1 MAIENLKKITG
12 ITMKKPGWM
21 VVGTQDERG
30 SFNDNIFDKGLQDK
44 FNAIGPLNMA
54 VFVREQVPR
63 KKDGV
68 LVWTTIDVKPAGPAP
83 APAHQP
89 RTASPAKPVPG
100 QAEVLSPNVHFNN
113 MAIIVE
119 VAIRAA
125 CDVAV
130 ALVDKEKL
138 TQADASTF
146 INDMLGMMTYRA
158 RKHLGLEQPALE
170 VFGAVDSEDNTKEPG
185 GISDDGITRM
195 IAEAEQ
201 GEQIPF

>member
-30 SFNDNIFDKGLQDK
+30 EFNDNIFDKGLQDK
-44 FNAIGPLNMA
+44 FRAIGPLNMA

-68 LVWTTIDVKPAGPAP
+68 LAWTTVDVKPAGPAP
-83 APAHQP
+83 APTHQP

-100 QAEVLSPNVHFNN
+100 QPEELSPNVRFNN
-113 MAIIVE
+113 MDIIGE
-119 VAIRAA
+119 VAVRAA
-125 CDVAV
+125 ADVTV
-130 ALVDKEKL
+130 ALVGKEKL
-138 TQADASTF
+138 AGDAAMSFAVGLTTEF
-146 INDMLGMMTYRA
+146 AAVVRAHMGLGVDPTPV
-158 RKHLGLEQPALE
+158 LELDKAIGNGEQS
-170 VFGAVDSEDNTKEPG
+170 DSE
-185 GISDDGITRM
+185 ITRM